1 MQNEIRNRNHIEVD
15 FYALFNF
22 LFNITSMVRG
32 VSADEIFVKKKKG
45 SNLKSYLK
53 DIL

>member
-1 MQNEIRNRNHIEVD
+1 
-15 FYALFNF
+15 
-22 LFNITSMVRG
+22 MVRG

-53 DIL
+53 DILWIFLHVMH